1 MSLATWGH
9 RRLRSKRNGRN
20 QRSND
25 HLRCKVAK
33 KRLIDLLILDK
44 TTHSVETR
52 QCRLATEQQ
61 QLLRGALR

>member
-1 MSLATWGH
+1 MRG
-9 RRLRSKRNGRN
+9 KRNDHN
-20 QRSND
+20 QCSND

-61 QLLRGALR
+61 QLLRDARR